1 MKKIV
6 GKNLDLVT
14 RELREFL
21 VEDFTEVKD
30 NKRRINTPIIKLEYE
45 TDEFSHGDVVR
56 IEYELLTMAI
66 NIKSYFV
73 NSHGTRLFVEF
84 NLEQRG

>member
-1 MKKIV
+1 MHLFNSDGFKHLTF
-6 GKNLDLVT
+6 GNDGNKNII
-14 RELREFL
+14 
-21 VEDFTEVKD
+21 FTEVKN
-30 NKRRINTPIIKLEYE
+30 NKRRINTPIIKLEYK
-45 TDEFSHGDVVR
+45 TQEFSHGDVTR
-56 IEYELLTMAI
+56 IEYELLTVAI

>member
-1 MKKIV
+1 MKKITAM
-6 GKNLDLVT
+6 DLESVIK
-14 RELREFL
+14 ELREFL

-30 NKRRINTPIIKLEYE
+30 NKRRISTPVIKVEYK
-45 TDEFSHGDVVR
+45 TQEFSNGDVVR
-56 IEYELLTMAI
+56 IEYELLTTAI

-73 NSHGTRLFVEF
+73 NSHGAGLFVEF